1 MNNLFLKKSLKHIG
15 AIALITILSVSY
27 FFPEFQGKKIPSHDG
42 ISAVAA
48 SKESRDFKEKGETIL
63 WSTRIFSGMPLFQIA
78 YAVNSNFVRK
88 AEIYRNVFG
97 VNTNM
102 MIALMLGMYI
112 CLSLFGIRYEIS
124 LIGAIGFGLSTWFL
138 LSIEASHSTKIFT
151 ISYIPPLIASIYYA
165 YRKQLLLGGILTSF
179 FLCLAIAAN
188 HVQIVYFSIFFI
200 TILVV
205 FELIYNLKNKTVT
218 AFIKKSAILIAFGI
232 LGVLPNTTLLWT
244 TYDFG
249 EETIRAG
256 KSELTK
262 EGNLPKS
269 SGLDMDYSFR
279 WSYGKAESFNFL
291 IPNYGGAGLT
301 LDEKSATFNEL
312 RKSGMP
318 KTQTL
323 NTLKQIYNYY
333 AGADGNTGP
342 TYLGAV
348 LLFLFLLLFFIEK
361 SKIKWMLL
369 SVVILSLV
377 FSWGKNGAILGLN
390 INEFFFNHFPFYNK
404 FRTPSMWLSMAIIC
418 ITIGAMFT
426 LKNLFEEKYE
436 PAKLKK
442 GLYTVSGF
450 LGLILLYFFFLSSGM
465 DFTGLAD
472 ANLTQAGFPIDTI
485 IQDRIDAVKSD
496 VLRSFVFILLAF
508 ATIWLMLSKKFKSA
522 TLPLIIFGSLI
533 LTDMWGVGKRYMNE
547 DDFARHKNYDNMVPT
562 ISSNTQIKNDTTPS
576 YRVFNVTG
584 SSGPFNDAV
593 TSYHHKSIGG
603 YTAAKLYRYQ
613 DLIEHHLSKNNIN
626 VVNMLNTKY
635 FITGNPGQ
643 EAAQQNPGALGNCW
657 FINEIKWAKNADE
670 EIAALTDFNPANTV
684 IIDER
689 FKSKVVDLK
698 INPNTQNKIELSS
711 FHPDK
716 MIYTS
721 NNKGAQF
728 AVFSEIWYKGNED
741 WKVTIDGKETEM
753 IRVNYL
759 LRGLVV
765 PDGKHTIEFIFHPKA
780 HYTGNIITATSS
792 ILLIVILLFSIYWL
806 YFKKKN
812 TTTKS

>member
-404 FRTPSMWLSMAIIC
+404 FRTPSMWLSLAMIAV
-418 ITIGAMFT
+418 TFGAMMA
-426 LKNLFEEKYE
+426 LKVIVDKDYDT
-436 PAKLKK
+436 AQLKK
-442 GLYTVSGF
+442 ALIYTGGILGGILISRDGLKKWFFLMVLSLNIPNAFYAYLAITKTSSLIAVVITVVLEQFGYGFAIVGFMVFLIYIAEGMSKTSHYAIATGFMALGMMLPGLISGYMQEW
-450 LGLILLYFFFLSSGM
+450 LGYDGFFVWVVIAAIPSLILLKYIKYPP
-465 DFTGLAD
+465 DY
-472 ANLTQAGFPIDTI
+472 
-485 IQDRIDAVKSD
+485 
-496 VLRSFVFILLAF
+496 
-508 ATIWLMLSKKFKSA
+508 
-522 TLPLIIFGSLI
+522 
-533 LTDMWGVGKRYMNE
+533 GK
-547 DDFARHKNYDNMVPT
+547 
-562 ISSNTQIKNDTTPS
+562 
-576 YRVFNVTG
+576 
-584 SSGPFNDAV
+584 
-593 TSYHHKSIGG
+593 KSI
-603 YTAAKLYRYQ
+603 
-613 DLIEHHLSKNNIN
+613 
-626 VVNMLNTKY
+626 
-635 FITGNPGQ
+635 
-643 EAAQQNPGALGNCW
+643 
-657 FINEIKWAKNADE
+657 
-670 EIAALTDFNPANTV
+670 
-684 IIDER
+684 
-689 FKSKVVDLK
+689 
-698 INPNTQNKIELSS
+698 
-711 FHPDK
+711 
-716 MIYTS
+716 
-721 NNKGAQF
+721 
-728 AVFSEIWYKGNED
+728 
-741 WKVTIDGKETEM
+741 
-753 IRVNYL
+753 
-759 LRGLVV
+759 
-765 PDGKHTIEFIFHPKA
+765 
-780 HYTGNIITATSS
+780 
-792 ILLIVILLFSIYWL
+792 
-806 YFKKKN
+806 
-812 TTTKS
+812 